1 MFGRKLRALGI
12 GFICLLLLVACGSQ
26 RSSGA
31 GSTKKGLKIVTS
43 FYPVYSLVK
52 EISGDRNEIW
62 MVQSGAGIHDY
73 EPSAK
78 ETAQIYDADVF
89 VYHSQTL
96 ESWAGRLDPSL
107 QDSKLRVIEASK
119 GMELDK
125 VAGLEDIED
134 TEGKDAKNLYDPHT
148 WMDPL
153 KIAEEGKIIAQ
164 ELGDIDPE
172 NRSYYEA
179 NAQKLEKRCEDLVA
193 KYQPLFEKATQ
204 KTFVTQ
210 HTAFSYLA
218 KRFGLKQLGIA
229 GISPEQEPT
238 ARQLAEIQQF
248 VKDYQV
254 QTIFVEKHTSSK
266 VADSIA
272 KATGA
277 KVKVLD
283 PLEADPENNKDLLE
297 NLEENMA
304 SLAKELQE

>member
-1 MFGRKLRALGI
+1 M
-12 GFICLLLLVACGSQ
+12 
-26 RSSGA
+26 
-31 GSTKKGLKIVTS
+31 
-43 FYPVYSLVK
+43 
-52 EISGDRNEIW
+52 
-62 MVQSGAGIHDY
+62 
-73 EPSAK
+73 
-78 ETAQIYDADVF
+78 
-89 VYHSQTL
+89 
-96 ESWAGRLDPSL
+96 
-107 QDSKLRVIEASK
+107 
-119 GMELDK
+119 
-125 VAGLEDIED
+125 
-134 TEGKDAKNLYDPHT
+134 YDPHT